1 MTNRNKY
8 ISPSIKIVEFM
19 VEVGLGTSGTSD
31 KAIVQ
36 PTTGND
42 GMAEEMNY
50 DNLGWDWSVRE

>member
-19 VEVGLGTSGTSD
+19 VEVGLGASD